1 MRYDC
6 SHTKYSDAKIL
17 VPKQYTDA
25 SERTAV
31 TGEDETARSVLR
43 SLRRILQAVDLHG
56 RRLRSRYGLTGPQ
69 IICLREIQRGE
80 SLNPGQLARN
90 VGLKPPTVTGIVD
103 RLETRGLVTRRRR
116 HIDKRQVRIELTES
130 GAAVVNAAPAPLQEE
145 FVGRFAALP
154 AHRREAI
161 AGHLDEVVALLE
173 AEGIEA
179 APLLA
184 HGSANPAVNDLP
196 VESQPATTRQ
206 DDRTA

>member
-1 MRYDC
+1 M
-6 SHTKYSDAKIL
+6 
-17 VPKQYTDA
+17 PKQSAD
-25 SERTAV
+25 RTTRPAI

-56 RRLRSRYGLTGPQ
+56 RRLKSRYGLTGPQ

-90 VGLKPPTVTGIVD
+90 VGLRPPTVTGIVD
-103 RLETRGLVTRRRR
+103 RLEARGLVTRRRR
-116 HIDKRQVRIELTES
+116 STDKRQVRIELTDA
-130 GAAVVNAAPAPLQEE
+130 GAAVVNEAPAPLQEE

-154 AHRREAI
+154 AERREAI

-196 VESQPATTRQ
+196 VEPQPGTRRHG
-206 DDRTA
+206 DRTA